1 MICTVAIVQVI
12 FILMGKTI
20 FYWLVKIQ
28 MLHVICTMEKIMK
41 QKKMYGHIQVDV
53 CQSFQ
58 FQEKKKNFFVFKNSI

>member
-1 MICTVAIVQVI
+1 MICTVAIAQVI
-12 FILMGKTI
+12 FILIIKTI
-20 FYWLVKIQ
+20 FYWQVKIQ
-28 MLHVICTMEKIMK
+28 MSHVICIMEKIMK